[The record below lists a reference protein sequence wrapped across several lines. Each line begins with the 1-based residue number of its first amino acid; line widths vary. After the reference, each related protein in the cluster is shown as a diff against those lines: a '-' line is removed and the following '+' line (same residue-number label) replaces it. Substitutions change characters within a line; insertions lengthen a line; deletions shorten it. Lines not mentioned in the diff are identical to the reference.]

1 MYRIQPA
8 FTMDYSTNM
17 YRSTA
22 ISWTLHA
29 MKSLLGLKTVRN
41 KIIKKFYPVIKN
53 IAKSETFDAFQS
65 PAALVDY
72 CTEIMHYQPYV
83 VFTASN
89 QAEDTAEPETHYQ
102 TFYLDNV
109 QKHLYMIDP
118 SRKNNADGIYT
129 PFIARDT
136 IQPFYEKHG
145 YVCEFIEMTNPAQ
158 SCVRDVFCQSW
169 SLYIL
174 VNFLQD
180 GLHNVPIP
188 RNQMERYT
196 VLLNFYQVIM
206 HDLPTLKK
214 ELQKEYIS
222 ELQANKNLV
231 LADGTDADYHYLLT
245 MDPVSLLW
253 QMQAEDM
260 L

>member
-1 MYRIQPA
+1 MYLQSK
-8 FTMDYSTNM
+8 MDYSTDI

-22 ISWTLHA
+22 VSWTLHA

-41 KIIKKFYPVIKN
+41 KVIKYFYPTIKN
-53 IAKSETFDAFQS
+53 INKAETFDAFQS
-65 PAALVDY
+65 PAALLAY
-72 CTEIMHYQPYV
+72 CAEIMHYQPYV

-109 QKHLYMIDP
+109 TKHLYMIDP
-118 SRKNNADGIYT
+118 SRKNKADGVYT

-136 IQPFYEKHG
+136 IQPFYEQQG

-158 SCVRDVFCQSW
+158 SSDRDVFCQSW

-174 VNFLQD
+174 TNFLQD
-180 GLHNVPIP
+180 GLHTVPIA
-188 RNQMERYT
+188 RNQLERYA
-196 VLLNFYQVIM
+196 VLLNFYQVII
-206 HDLPTLKK
+206 DDVPTLQKELKK
-214 ELQKEYIS
+214 EYVT

-231 LADGTDADYHYLLT
+231 LADGTEADYQYLLT
-245 MDPVSLLW
+245 MDPVCLLW